1 MKNLLIILVIFSFS
15 FVALSQVPFKPI
27 QIVDEQ
33 VNSRLNIFALN
44 NTLKDYD
51 VAITIK
57 GTGFRE
63 PRSMG
68 RKIRVPGRSKVN
80 LISLVIERDKT
91 PQYAYELEIS
101 DSLSHRVLRKEFEL
115 IKITPQNLITVIIP
129 QNCTSCDTLM
139 SQLDES
145 PFNYRVEKLAENESM
160 RTQLEPFLRNS
171 GIEHETMES
180 PIVIIGGKMHLDIN
194 TYPDLF
200 AKLEK

>member
-1 MKNLLIILVIFSFS
+1 M
-15 FVALSQVPFKPI
+15 
-27 QIVDEQ
+27 DEQ
-33 VNSRLNIFALN
+33 VNNRLNIFALN

-101 DSLSHRVLRKEFEL
+101 DSLSRRVLRKEFEL
-115 IKITPQNLITVIIP
+115 IKITPQNPITLIIP

-139 SQLDES
+139 SHLDES
-145 PFNYRVEKLAENESM
+145 PYNYKVEKLTENENM
-160 RTQLEPFLRNS
+160 RTQLTPFLRSS
-171 GIEHETMES
+171 GVDPETIENPVVM
-180 PIVIIGGKMHLDIN
+180 IGGKMHVDIN
-194 TYPDLF
+194 NYPDLV
-200 AKLEK
+200 AKLEE

>member
-160 RTQLEPFLRNS
+160 RTQLEPFLGNS